1 MSESHDPGPDPL
13 DAGRHLGSLYVLEER
28 IGAGAQGEVWKG
40 RARGSSEPLAFK
52 ILSYDLSLEH
62 TVVGAAAQGRA
73 VP

>member
-1 MSESHDPGPDPL
+1 MSEPPDPGPDPQ

-52 ILSYDLSLEH
+52 ILRLRDRKS
-62 TVVGAAAQGRA
+62 VV
-73 VP
+73 